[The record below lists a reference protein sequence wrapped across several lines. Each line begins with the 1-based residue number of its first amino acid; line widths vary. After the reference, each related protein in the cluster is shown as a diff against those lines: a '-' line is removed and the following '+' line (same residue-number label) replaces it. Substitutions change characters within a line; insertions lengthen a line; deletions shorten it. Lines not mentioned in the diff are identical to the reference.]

1 MLCIFGVPV
10 GNGSLFPIEFMF
22 VFVGFLIDG
31 NSSGGIRYVKVC

>member
-10 GNGSLFPIEFMF
+10 GNGNLFPIEFMF

-31 NSSGGIRYVKVC
+31 NSSGGIRYVKVR